1 MLKKSIFVAILAS
14 TMFFQGCD
22 DKSNEVNSSLNETTL
37 SNEFLLTSTDTK
49 QLIVKKEPEGFTLQ
63 GAQGKVILFDI
74 FATWCP
80 PCRTSA
86 SHLTS
91 LQEKYKDDLV
101 IIGLTI
107 EDEITNAELVDF
119 KNTYDAKYT
128 ITNSSVNRLLI
139 NEIASALELGERFPI
154 PLMAL
159 YYNGKLVTHYVGEV
173 QEEFI
178 ESDIKRALGK

>member
-1 MLKKSIFVAILAS
+1 MLKKSIFIAILAS
-14 TMFFQGCD
+14 TMFFQGCESKPD
-22 DKSNEVNSSLNETTL
+22 EGNSGVSANEYP
-37 SNEFLLTSTDTK
+37 LTSTDNK
-49 QLIVKKEPEGFTLQ
+49 QFIVKKKLDGFTLQ

-107 EDEITNAELVDF
+107 EDEITNAQLVDF
-119 KNTYDAKYT
+119 KNTYNAKYT

-139 NEIASALELGERFPI
+139 DEIASALELGERFPI

-159 YYNGKLVTHYVGEV
+159 YHDGKLVTHYVGEV

-178 ESDIKRALGK
+178 ESDIKRTLGK